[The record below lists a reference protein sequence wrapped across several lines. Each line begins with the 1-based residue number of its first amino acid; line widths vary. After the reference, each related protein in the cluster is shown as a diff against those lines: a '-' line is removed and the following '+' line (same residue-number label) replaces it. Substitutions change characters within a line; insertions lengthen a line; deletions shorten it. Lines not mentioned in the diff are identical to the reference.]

1 MYLNRASD
9 RTHWDGWASKAMFMR
24 PDGKYTSRNFTIEA
38 GDSLCAVVLVG
49 YFYLCI
55 LFTPH
60 VGMLSLGGGGC
71 RDKYMRVCV
80 CM

>member
-49 YFYLCI
+49 YFIPLHPFYS
-55 LFTPH
+55 PR
-60 VGMLSLGGGGC
+60 G
-71 RDKYMRVCV
+71 DA
-80 CM
+80 